1 MVLKLVEQA
10 ISGPKFKGLNP
21 IAAVIGENLELR
33 KLTIFYVTKTLYH
46 LWFKSALPDISITL
60 IPNSFWSFV
69 DKWRKRDSPL
79 FYLPQWTK
87 LGALIILQKWLQP
100 DTKSF

>member
-10 ISGPKFKGLNP
+10 ISGPKFKGFNP

-33 KLTIFYVTKTLYH
+33 KLTIFYVTKTLQH
-46 LWFKSALPDISITL
+46 LWFKSALPDILITL

-69 DKWRKRDSPL
+69 D
-79 FYLPQWTK
+79 
-87 LGALIILQKWLQP
+87 
-100 DTKSF
+100 